1 MKDGV
6 GERLITVNPTAL
18 NVPGFRNAGWGNPAD
33 IKRTHSPPIPVGASA
48 EYFAAA
54 PRSAGDPPPGFND
67 GEDEGKGL
75 GPAISQDVIDLAP
88 SRMARGDRIPTRMRE
103 VLREDDD
110 STDPSDDSDDEATQG
125 YVAFL
130 WKFVLLF

>member
-33 IKRTHSPPIPVGASA
+33 IRRTHSPPIPVGTST

-54 PRSAGDPPPGFND
+54 PRSAGEPPIGFND
-67 GEDEGKGL
+67 GDDDVAKTL
-75 GPAISQDVIDLAP
+75 GAP
-88 SRMARGDRIPTRMRE
+88 ERITRGDRIPRRMRE
-103 VLREDDD
+103 VLRDDDD
-110 STDPSDDSDDEATQG
+110 SSDASDDSDDEETVIQG
-125 YVAFL
+125 
-130 WKFVLLF
+130 